1 MDHDSDRDSEHSH
14 QVTVTLTD
22 SERQGTT
29 YVSGRKRLL
38 NADDDEDEAGP
49 VFTMASGD
57 SPQASDSAVKKCKTN
72 RHGRIPLTNRA
83 VSMKELD
90 LSDAA
95 TERPR

>member
-1 MDHDSDRDSEHSH
+1 MPQSAKTAAPHTGKK
-14 QVTVTLTD
+14 TVVE
-22 SERQGTT
+22 S
-29 YVSGRKRLL
+29 
-38 NADDDEDEAGP
+38 DDDEEEAG
-49 VFTMASGD
+49 FSRG
-57 SPQASDSAVKKCKTN
+57 SPQESDSAVKKCKTN